1 MKTLRDFH
9 VGDSWTTG
17 GRTLTEAHVV
27 AFSGLT
33 GDFFPLHTDAVY
45 AAKSQFGALL
55 VHGPLVYAS
64 AVGLVS
70 QSGVFGGAVLA
81 FLGVTEMRHLQPCFL
96 GTTISVTV
104 TVREVRPSTRNPD
117 QGVCTLRY
125 YVQSSDGVALMTA
138 DMNFLMRTE
147 LTS

>member
-1 MKTLRDFH
+1 VKTLQDFH
-9 VGDSWTTG
+9 RGDTWTTG

-45 AAKSQFGALL
+45 AAKSQFGAL
-55 VHGPLVYAS
+55 VVQGPLVYAS

-70 QSGVFGGAVLA
+70 QSEVFGGAVLA
-81 FLGVTEMRHLQPCFL
+81 FLGVTDLRHLNPCFV
-96 GTTISVTV
+96 GTTIAVTV
-104 TVREVRPSTRNPD
+104 TVQDAHPAKRNPD

-125 YVQSSDGVALMTA
+125 DVLSSDGVELMTA
-138 DMNFLMRTE
+138 DMNFLMRTKVDA
-147 LTS
+147 